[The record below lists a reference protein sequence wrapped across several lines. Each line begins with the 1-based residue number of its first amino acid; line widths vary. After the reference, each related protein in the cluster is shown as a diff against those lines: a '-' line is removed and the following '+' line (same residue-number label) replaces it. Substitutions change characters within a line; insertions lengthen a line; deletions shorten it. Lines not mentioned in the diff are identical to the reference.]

1 MLAACAILA
10 MIAFVFLGPL
20 MDYFGGRGGQ
30 SVANPVVV
38 SWNHGDVRESQM
50 QYMLGLSAATNQ
62 FLEMAYLTAQ
72 ASGVAPERPLIL
84 NTTEQAVVQT
94 NVLSKAAEAEGMV
107 MSDAMVNEYLRRITA
122 NSVNADQFNEILSR
136 LSIGNRRPTMQNI
149 FDELRRRLLSQ
160 QMVRLYESWSYGVP
174 PGERWS
180 YFLKLNQQALVDV
193 VPISTE
199 SFLAQVAE
207 PTNEQVTALYERF
220 KMTVARPVLV
230 SGTLLQAPTPGF
242 REPRR
247 AQFQYFR
254 ANFNEFVEAAK
265 AQITEAEI
273 EKYYNEN
280 KAMFPKGAGFIDSP
294 EATPSS
300 EPAADGKTDAADPFA
315 PGAGSETPAE
325 PKTEAPP
332 AETPTAPA
340 AETPAAEPATEAPAD
355 AGEPKTE
362 ATPPVDA
369 KTPEAEP
376 KTDAAPPAAKTPVLS
391 DPDQSS
397 HTPVRAGPG
406 LISSLTSVALVAL
419 QAEPPQADKAAAPAE
434 PAKTSEAPA
443 AADKTAETPAATET
457 PAANPA
463 PASGEPAASPA
474 STTPPPLLATPP
486 PLLADPSAPA
496 AAEPVE
502 AEPLDKVR
510 DMIRNRLAQE
520 RAMQEI
526 HRIFNQLEERLNS
539 YASSYLLWQSEL
551 EQKNLTAEEAK
562 KFPPPP
568 LPDFAALGKEFGVQ
582 AVTLPAMSILELDR
596 DTDLGKSFEMRM
608 MQGFA
613 MPGQRLLNVAF
624 APEFPVFRSLR
635 TQDDDQNQFLSWKTS
650 NIADYTPDLDKI
662 RDQVVRAWK
671 LMEAREPARK
681 KAEQL
686 AERARAATD
695 KTLRQSMTGEPGVEV
710 IEPDPFTW
718 LTQGSA
724 TSDGSQQAPRLT
736 PIPKLNNAGP
746 EIMRKVFAMK
756 EGEIGV
762 AWNFPQNV
770 MYVIQLKKFEE
781 SESVLH
787 ARFMSYNFDR
797 YGSAGMELGER
808 VQQGWLGTI
817 QNQQGL
823 RWLRQ
828 PHQPTAR

>member
-1 MLAACAILA
+1 MFRQHQRVMLAACAILA

-30 SVANPVVV
+30 AGANPVVV
-38 SWNHGDVRESQM
+38 SWNHGDLRESQM

-62 FLEMAYLTAQ
+62 FLEMAYLTAE
-72 ASGVAPERPLIL
+72 ASGVTPERPLIL

-94 NVLSKAAEAEGMV
+94 NVLAKAAENQGMS
-107 MSDAMVNEYLRRITA
+107 MSDTLVNDYLRRITG
-122 NSVNADQFNEILSR
+122 NSVNAEQFDEILSR

-199 SFLAQVAE
+199 SFLSQVAD
-207 PTNEQVTALYERF
+207 PTDEQVTALYDRF
-220 KMTVARPVLV
+220 KNTVARPVLV
-230 SGTLLQAPTPGF
+230 SGTVLQAPTPGF

-247 AQFQYFR
+247 AQFQFFR

-265 AQITEAEI
+265 PQITEAEI
-273 EKYYNEN
+273 EKFYNEN
-280 KAMFPKGAGFIDSP
+280 KAMFPKGASFLDDP
-294 EATPSS
+294 EATPA
-300 EPAADGKTDAADPFA
+300 EPAADGKTEAADPFA
-315 PGAGSETPAE
+315 PGASPEAPAE
-325 PKTEAPP
+325 PKTEATPG
-332 AETPTAPA
+332 ETPAAPA
-340 AETPAAEPATEAPAD
+340 AETPATEPAAEAPKADAVPPAD
-355 AGEPKTE
+355 AK
-362 ATPPVDA
+362 A
-369 KTPEAEP
+369 PEAEP
-376 KTDAAPPAAKTPVLS
+376 KTEGAPPAAETPAPS

-397 HTPVRAGPG
+397 NTPGRARPG
-406 LISSLTSVALVAL
+406 LISSLTSVAVVAL

-434 PAKTSEAPA
+434 PANS
-443 AADKTAETPAATET
+443 ETPAATEKADET
-457 PAANPA
+457 PAATQAPA
-463 PASGEPAASPA
+463 VSPASGEPAAIPAASATPA
-474 STTPPPLLATPP
+474 STTPP

-496 AAEPVE
+496 EPVE
-502 AEPLDKVR
+502 AESLDKVR
-510 DMIRNRLAQE
+510 DVIRKRLAEE

-526 HRIFNQLEERLNS
+526 HRIFNQLEERMNS
-539 YASSYLLWQSEL
+539 YASSYLLWQSDL
-551 EQKNLTAEEAK
+551 EQKKLSVEEAK

-568 LPDFAALGKEFGVQ
+568 LPDFTALGKEFGVQ
-582 AVTLPAMSILELDR
+582 AVTLPAMSIVELDR
-596 DTDLGKSFEMRM
+596 DTDLGKSFEMRLV
-608 MQGFA
+608 QGFP
-613 MPGQRLLNVAF
+613 MPGKSLLNLAF
-624 APEFPVFRSLR
+624 APEFPVFRAVR
-635 TQDDDQNQFLSWKTS
+635 TQDDEQNQFLSWKTS
-650 NIADYTPDLDKI
+650 NIADFTPPLDKI
-662 RDQVVRAWK
+662 RDQVVRSWK

-724 TSDGSQQAPRLT
+724 TFDGSQQPPRLT

-746 EIMRKVFAMK
+746 EFMRKVFAMK
-756 EGEIGV
+756 EGDIGV

-770 MYVIQLKKFEE
+770 MYVVQLKKFEE

-797 YGSAGMELGER
+797 YASAGMELSER
-808 VQQGWLGTI
+808 VQQGWLGTL

-828 PHQPTAR
+828 PHQPSAR